1 MTKDEFIGYTK
12 GVIASELEKARI
24 EMLKKR
30 ITEEPELIGP
40 LKLIKDA
47 LDNLTPEPYPV
58 TYMQGVTKI
67 VNDVEMV
74 PYGEICSCN
83 PKNGGSGICGCT
95 LGNTLVPKCSWGTM
109 TTTNTTNETNTK

>member
-47 LDNLTPEPYPV
+47 LDNLTPEPVV
-58 TYMQGVTKI
+58 THMQGVTKI
-67 VNDVEMV
+67 VNDMEMV
-74 PYGEICSCN
+74 PYHEICSCN
-83 PKNGGSGICGCT
+83 PKNGGSGICGCIM
-95 LGNTLVPKCSWGTM
+95 GNKLVPKSLFLG
-109 TTTNTTNETNTK
+109 NHDNY